1 MAAAN
6 RRWSPLDTIEFI
18 GNKLPDPA
26 ILFLIGALL
35 VMALSHFA
43 VSRNLQVQPKAIQ
56 QVVDSATGEVTGT
69 VLVDKGDPIKPVSLL
84 TADGIFW
91 CLSSMVKNFTGFA
104 PLGVV
109 LTGMLGIGVAERTGF
124 IGALLKGFMLV
135 VPKSLVTPT
144 MVFLGIMSSMAVD
157 AGYIVLP
164 PIAAALY
171 KSLGRSP
178 LAGIAAVFAGV
189 AAGFNANLFVTGLD
203 PMLSTLTE
211 AGASVIDPNYKV
223 TPTCNWLFMIASTV
237 LITLIGWGVSVWIV
251 EKRFENKSVEGGGP
265 VPASS
270 GDLEAQRLTPTE
282 TRALM
287 VSIGAFLV
295 LLSVIITLVFW
306 KDSPLYGKDPAPPK
320 FDRWVAVIVPLMMLC
335 FVTPG
340 GVYGILMGKIKGSRD
355 FADLFVQSMANMA
368 PIIVLAFFAAQFI
381 EYFKYSK
388 LDVMLAHWGGG
399 QLAAADLS
407 PSALMVAFIVVT
419 LFFNLIIGSMSAK
432 YTMFAPIFV
441 PMFMMAGI
449 SPELTQA
456 SYRIGDSVTNCITP
470 LNSYLIIILVFMRQ
484 YVPKSGMGSL
494 IAMMLPY
501 SIAFAIAWTILL
513 VVWIN
518 LGITLGIPSESG
530 PLKYIPAQPAPAVEG
545 TPAS

>member
-1 MAAAN
+1 MAEAKK
-6 RRWSPLDTIEFI
+6 RWSPLDTIEFI

-35 VMALSHFA
+35 VMALSQVA
-43 VSRNLQVQPKAIQ
+43 VSLKLGVQPKAIQ

-69 VLVDKGDPIKPVSLL
+69 VLVDKGDPITPVSLL

-135 VPKSLVTPT
+135 VPRSLVTPT

-223 TPTCNWLFMIASTV
+223 TPTCNWLFMIASTI

-251 EKRFENKSVEGGGP
+251 ERRFENKSVEDGGP

-270 GDLEAQRLTPTE
+270 GDLEAQRLTKPE
-282 TRALM
+282 TRALFA
-287 VSIGAFLV
+287 SIGAFLV
-295 LLSVIITLVFW
+295 LLSIIIALVFW
-306 KDSPLYGKDPAPPK
+306 KDSPLYGQDPAPPK

-355 FADLFVQSMANMA
+355 FADLFAQSMANMA

-381 EYFKYSK
+381 EYFKHSK

-399 QLAAADLS
+399 QLAQADLS

-419 LFFNLIIGSMSAK
+419 LLFNLIIGSMSAK

-441 PMFMMAGI
+441 PMFMMVGI

-484 YVPKSGMGSL
+484 FVPKSGMGSL

-530 PLKYIPAQPAPAVEG
+530 PLRYIPAQPIPVVDGAPA
-545 TPAS
+545 S